1 MAVTTVAEV
10 MSRELVTIAPGTTV
24 AEAATVM
31 GENGVGS
38 ALVVGEDGLIGIF
51 TERDIVRALGA
62 DFDAPRHAVDGWMT
76 RSPATVPSTATVRL
90 ALDQMLEGGFRH
102 LPVVDGGR
110 LVGMVSM
117 RDLSRSGELE
127 DPDRED

>member
-31 GENGVGS
+31 GGHGVGS
-38 ALVVGEDGLIGIF
+38 ALVMDGDDLVGIF

-62 DFDAPRHAVDGWMT
+62 DFDAPRHPVDGWMT
-76 RSPATVPSTATVRL
+76 RAPVTVAPTATVRL
-90 ALDQMLEGGFRH
+90 ALDRMLEGGFRH
-102 LPVVDGGR
+102 LPVLDGGR
-110 LVGMVSM
+110 LVGVVSM
-117 RDLSRSGELE
+117 RDLSRSGELA